1 MARIKWLGRRF
12 HRGVAEPLLHGP
24 RGRILFIGPFHGGA
38 GGIER
43 LARTFATWA
52 ESSGFTA
59 TCVFQ
64 DGEAGESAYS
74 LRSTEN
80 VRVLAGD
87 NWGSALET
95 DYDFVY
101 LVPPGLDAD
110 RWRPRLERV
119 RGPKVMLDIF
129 DAKRRFGAVADV
141 LHWEAP
147 REERP
152 DRPTIV
158 ATPDPRL
165 TIPDGPATAEEGFS
179 LTVFTPYGDVK
190 GHRHIRTF
198 LDGGDRHLVWCYD
211 PLTFS
216 RRGPRW
222 REEILARV
230 KEVRH
235 PRLVALEA
243 PSLAEIYRL
252 YRACGGYV
260 CFSESEGLGW
270 AILDALALGKPI
282 AARRVGICRALP
294 GFRAT
299 EDFSDP
305 TFVTYPLPPMGGFE
319 ELFRGVP
326 GALGQ
331 TTST

>member
-1 MARIKWLGRRF
+1 MLGRRF
-12 HRGVAEPLLHGP
+12 RRATAEPLPRGP
-24 RGRILFIGPFHGGA
+24 RGRILFVGPFHGGA

-43 LARTFATWA
+43 LTRTFATWA

-64 DGEAGESAYS
+64 DGEVGESAYS
-74 LRSTEN
+74 LRSTES
-80 VRVLAGD
+80 VRVLDVGD
-87 NWGSALET
+87 WGSTLET

-101 LVPPGLDAD
+101 LIPSGLDAD

-119 RGPKVMLDIF
+119 RGPKVMLDLL
-129 DAKRRFGAVADV
+129 DARRRFGTVTNV
-141 LHWEAP
+141 LHWETP
-147 REERP
+147 REELP

-158 ATPDPRL
+158 ATPDPRS
-165 TIPDGPATAEEGFS
+165 TILDGPAVAEEGFS

-198 LDGGDRHLVWCYD
+198 LDGGDRQLVWCYN
-211 PLTFS
+211 PLSFS

-222 REEILARV
+222 REEMLARV
-230 KEVRH
+230 EAVRH
-235 PRLVALEA
+235 PRLITLEA

-252 YRACGGYV
+252 YRACGGYI

-270 AILDALALGKPI
+270 ALLDALALGKPI

-299 EDFSDP
+299 EDFADP
-305 TFVTYPLPPMGGFE
+305 TFVRYSLPPTGGFE
-319 ELFRGVP
+319 ELFRSVP
-326 GALGQ
+326 SALGQ